1 MALSGKKVKLQPSDD
16 EKATVEVP
24 IEAAHMSTT
33 IKNMLDGMSF
43 CWSRLIFAV
52 LFLIFRFG

>member
-33 IKNMLDGMSF
+33 IKNMLDGMTSF
-43 CWSRLIFAV
+43 SLLYLPFCV
-52 LFLIFRFG
+52 LSHFF